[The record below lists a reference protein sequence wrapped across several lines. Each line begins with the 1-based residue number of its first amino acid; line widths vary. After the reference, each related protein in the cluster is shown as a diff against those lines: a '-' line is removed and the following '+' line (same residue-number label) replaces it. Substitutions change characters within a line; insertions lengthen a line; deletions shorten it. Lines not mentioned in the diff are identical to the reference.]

1 MRFLLLPLLAFATA
15 FPAQAQ
21 TNKTYPPEIE
31 GAEVYVYR
39 TVGDVKLNAYV
50 FGAVDKAETP
60 RPAVVFFFGGG
71 WTNGSPTQF
80 EQHCRYLASRGMVAI
95 TCDYRVLSR
104 HGTPA
109 KACVTDAKAAI
120 RWVRANAVKLGVDP
134 DRIAAGG
141 GSAGGHLA
149 ACTGVIDGFEPEG
162 DNSKISSRPNAMILY
177 NPALV
182 LAPFGDD
189 NPALKSREAELSE
202 RMGVAAKALSPI
214 HHVQASE
221 PPTIIFHGE
230 ADTTVPFATARDFT
244 TVMKKAG
251 NRCELKAYPGAGHG
265 FFNAGR
271 AGNKAFLSTL
281 NETDEFLK
289 SLGWL
294 TGPATVDTFFP
305 HS

>member
-21 TNKTYPPEIE
+21 TQKTYPPKID
-31 GAEVYVYR
+31 GAEVFVYR

-50 FGAVDKAETP
+50 FGADAEAETL

-71 WTNGSPTQF
+71 WANGSPTQF
-80 EQHCRYLASRGMVAI
+80 EQHSRYLASRGLVAI

-109 KACVTDAKAAI
+109 KECVTDAKAAI
-120 RWVRANAVKLGVDP
+120 RWVRENAAKLGVDP
-134 DRIAAGG
+134 DRVAAGG
-141 GSAGGHLA
+141 GSAGGHIA
-149 ACTGVIDGFEPEG
+149 ACTGVIDGFESEG
-162 DNSKISSRPNAMILY
+162 ENSNISSRPNALILY

-182 LAPFGDD
+182 LAPFGED
-189 NPALKSREAELSE
+189 NPELQSREAEMRK
-202 RMGVAAKALSPI
+202 RMGVDPKALSPI
-214 HHVQASE
+214 HHVQAHE

-230 ADTTVPFATARDFT
+230 ADTTVPFVTARDFT
-244 TVMKKAG
+244 TAMEKAG
-251 NRCELKAYPGAGHG
+251 NRCELKAYPDAGHG

-271 AGNKAFLSTL
+271 VGNKAFLSTL
-281 NETDEFLK
+281 NETDEFLQ

-294 TGPATVDTFFP
+294 TGSATVETFFP
-305 HS
+305 RP

>member
-1 MRFLLLPLLAFATA
+1 MRFLLLPLLAFAAAVT
-15 FPAQAQ
+15 AQAQ
-21 TNKTYPPEIE
+21 TQKTYPPEID

-50 FGAVDKAETP
+50 FGADAKAETP

-71 WTNGSPTQF
+71 WANGSPTQF

-109 KACVTDAKAAI
+109 TECVTDAKAAI
-120 RWVRANAVKLGVDP
+120 RWVRANAAKLGVDP
-134 DRIAAGG
+134 DRVAAGG

-162 DNSKISSRPNAMILY
+162 ADASISSRPNAMILY

-182 LAPFGDD
+182 LAPFSDE
-189 NPALKSREAELSE
+189 NSALNSRAAELRQ
-202 RMGVAAKALSPI
+202 RMGVDPKALSPI
-214 HHVQASE
+214 HHVQAGA

-230 ADTTVPFATARDFT
+230 ADTTVPFVTTRDFT
-244 TVMKKAG
+244 AAMEKAG
-251 NRCELKAYPGAGHG
+251 NRCELKAYPDAGHG

-271 AGNKAFLSTL
+271 DGNKGFLSTL
-281 NETDEFLK
+281 NETDEFFQT
-289 SLGWL
+289 LGWL
-294 TGPATVDTFFP
+294 DGPVTLKTFFARP
-305 HS
+305 